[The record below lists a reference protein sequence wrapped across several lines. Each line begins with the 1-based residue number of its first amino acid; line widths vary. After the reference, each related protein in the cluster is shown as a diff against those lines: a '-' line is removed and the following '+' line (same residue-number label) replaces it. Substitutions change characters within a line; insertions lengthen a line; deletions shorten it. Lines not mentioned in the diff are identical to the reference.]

1 MDSDAPDDREP
12 TPPPEPAGPVTAESL
27 AFAPGVSLGAGLKAA
42 REHLGLTLDD
52 VIATTKVRG
61 AYLTAIEAMDLDKL
75 PSRPFTV
82 GYVRAYAEALGLD
95 PSRAVAQLRQDAPEE
110 RPDLPNPIG
119 VDNDSDPRRGLLIA
133 AGLVILAAIFIW
145 NIAQHALND
154 RTGPAPSAV
163 VKSAPDAQPVTGY
176 VELGSSLPPPVEATL
191 PKPYLTPGLE
201 KADPAAAAEAEAAAA
216 EALKEAPQVARQFV
230 VRGKIYG
237 SPADQSHLTL
247 QARGNVTLVLRR
259 GPQVVD
265 IATLKDGEAYR
276 APTPAAGILLDA
288 SMPSSVDYYV
298 DGAWRGALKDSTTP
312 LGSLG
317 G

>member
-1 MDSDAPDDREP
+1 MDSEAPDDREP
-12 TPPPEPAGPVTAESL
+12 PQPPPAPVTAESL
-27 AFAPGVSLGAGLKAA
+27 AFAPGVTLGAGLKAA
-42 REHLGLTLDD
+42 REFLGLSLDE

-61 AYLTAIEAMDLDKL
+61 SYLTAIEAMDVDKL
-75 PSRPFTV
+75 PSRPFTI
-82 GYVRAYAEALGLD
+82 GYVRASAGALGQD
-95 PSRAVAQLRQDAPEE
+95 PSRAVAQCRMAAPED

-133 AGLVILAAIFIW
+133 GGLVILAAIFIW

-154 RTGPAPSAV
+154 RAGPAPSAV
-163 VKSAPDAQPVTGY
+163 VKTAPEPPPVTAP

-201 KADPAAAAEAEAAAA
+201 KANPEAAAEAAAAAA
-216 EALKEAPQVARQFV
+216 EALKDAPQVARQFV
-230 VRGKIYG
+230 ARGKIYG
-237 SPADQSHLTL
+237 SAAEQSHVTL
-247 QARGNVTLVLRR
+247 QARGNVTLLLRR
-259 GPQVVD
+259 GQEVVD
-265 IATLKDGEAYR
+265 MASLKDGEAYR
-276 APTPAAGILLDA
+276 APTPAAGIVVDA

-298 DGAWRGALKDSTTP
+298 DGALRGTLKDSTTP